1 MSREFIYVLKLAKK
15 SSEEFSSAEEAIME
29 EHFDRLK
36 KALAERKLVFAGP
49 CEDRAFGIVVFRA
62 NSKEEAENF
71 MRNDPAV
78 KQGAMTAELHPFH
91 VSLAEKRRSEKPHE
105 RNLGK

>member
-15 SSEEFSSAEEAIME
+15 SSEKFSSAEEAIME

-36 KALAERKLVFAGP
+36 KALAKGKLVFAGP
-49 CEDRAFGIVVFRA
+49 CEDRSFGIVVFRA
-62 NSKEEAENF
+62 NSKEEAEKF

-78 KQGAMTAELHPFH
+78 KHGAMTAELHPFH
-91 VSLAEKRRSEKPHE
+91 VSLAEKRQS
-105 RNLGK
+105 